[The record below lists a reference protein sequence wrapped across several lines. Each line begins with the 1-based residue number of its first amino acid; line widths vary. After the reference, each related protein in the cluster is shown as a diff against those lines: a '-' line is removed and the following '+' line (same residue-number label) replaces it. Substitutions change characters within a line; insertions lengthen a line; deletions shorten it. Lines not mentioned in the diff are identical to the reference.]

1 LNLIQKGTIEV
12 SSLPGSSKQNIVTPK
27 QYWSLASVVASRPT
41 NIFSVDDQ
49 SEKLRSLIYDA
60 VRCRMLSDVPLG
72 AFLSGGIDSSL
83 VVSMMQSLSSKRVKT
98 FTIGFNE
105 TAYNEAVF
113 AKKIADLLGTEH
125 TELYVSSEQARDIIP
140 QLADIYDE
148 PFADSSQIPTCLVA
162 KLAAKDVTV
171 ALGGDGG
178 DEIFAGYERYRM
190 CDTAWRLVGWL
201 PFPKRKAFAGML
213 RKFPDSSLRVLF
225 GAVGAVFPER
235 FRQIET
241 GQKYIRGIEAA
252 SQPQFVDLYREF
264 ISHWTSK
271 DSVVLGGA
279 HPLHPLFTNPELY
292 QVGANRIEQMQMIDI
307 ISYLP
312 DDILVKVDRAT
323 MNYSLEA
330 RAPLLDHRII
340 EFVFSSSVNSGLR
353 GGTGKA
359 PLKKILESYIPRDS
373 FERPKQ
379 GFGLPIGTW
388 LRTELRDWAES
399 LLSEDRLKNDGFFN
413 VDLVRQRWLEHATG
427 RQNWGYQLWD
437 VLMFQAWLTK
447 WHN

>member
-1 LNLIQKGTIEV
+1 
-12 SSLPGSSKQNIVTPK
+12 
-27 QYWSLASVVASRPT
+27 
-41 NIFSVDDQ
+41 
-49 SEKLRSLIYDA
+49 
-60 VRCRMLSDVPLG
+60 
-72 AFLSGGIDSSL
+72 
-83 VVSMMQSLSSKRVKT
+83 
-98 FTIGFNE
+98 
-105 TAYNEAVF
+105 
-113 AKKIADLLGTEH
+113 
-125 TELYVSSEQARDIIP
+125 
-140 QLADIYDE
+140 
-148 PFADSSQIPTCLVA
+148 
-162 KLAAKDVTV
+162 
-171 ALGGDGG
+171 
-178 DEIFAGYERYRM
+178 
-190 CDTAWRLVGWL
+190 
-201 PFPKRKAFAGML
+201 
-213 RKFPDSSLRVLF
+213 
-225 GAVGAVFPER
+225 
-235 FRQIET
+235 
-241 GQKYIRGIEAA
+241 
-252 SQPQFVDLYREF
+252 
-264 ISHWTSK
+264 
-271 DSVVLGGA
+271 
-279 HPLHPLFTNPELY
+279 
-292 QVGANRIEQMQMIDI
+292 MQMIDI